1 MPMLAAALLS
11 MACGAWLGLV
21 RIGWNLPL
29 PWQDQLGA
37 HGPLMVCGFLGTLI
51 SLERAVAL
59 GARWGYAAPVLVGL
73 GAISLDL
80 GPLVSVPSASPALV
94 TAGSV
99 VVVAIFAVVSW
110 RQPSLFLLTMGLGA
124 VAWVVGN
131 AQWLGGASIY
141 RVVFWWLAFLVLTI
155 AGERLELNRVLRPTA
170 ATQAAFALA
179 AILILAGVAIEVR
192 WPEAGVRVLG
202 IGLIALTAWLAVH
215 DVARRTVRQH
225 GVTRFMAV
233 CLLGG
238 YAWLGIGGAIA
249 LVFAPTMPG
258 TLYDAVLH
266 TVFLGFVMSMV
277 FAHAPVILPAI
288 IGVPLPFRRTFYLH
302 AGLLHVSVFL
312 RSVGDLSDE
321 LGQWRARGAMLSAIA
336 LLLFLFNT
344 GLSITRQPGGAR

>member
-1 MPMLAAALLS
+1 
-11 MACGAWLGLV
+11 
-21 RIGWNLPL
+21 
-29 PWQDQLGA
+29 
-37 HGPLMVCGFLGTLI
+37 
-51 SLERAVAL
+51 
-59 GARWGYAAPVLVGL
+59 
-73 GAISLDL
+73 
-80 GPLVSVPSASPALV
+80 
-94 TAGSV
+94 
-99 VVVAIFAVVSW
+99 
-110 RQPSLFLLTMGLGA
+110 
-124 VAWVVGN
+124 
-131 AQWLGGASIY
+131 
-141 RVVFWWLAFLVLTI
+141 
-155 AGERLELNRVLRPTA
+155 
-170 ATQAAFALA
+170 
-179 AILILAGVAIEVR
+179 
-192 WPEAGVRVLG
+192 VLG
-202 IGLIALTAWLAVH
+202 VGLIALTAWLALH

-321 LGQWRARGAMLSAIA
+321 LGQWRARGAMLSAMA